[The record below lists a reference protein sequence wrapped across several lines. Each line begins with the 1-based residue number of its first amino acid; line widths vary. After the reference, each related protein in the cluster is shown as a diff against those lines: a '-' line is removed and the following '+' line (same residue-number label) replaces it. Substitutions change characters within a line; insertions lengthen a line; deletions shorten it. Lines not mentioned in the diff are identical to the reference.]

1 MGAAG
6 CSENDGDL
14 GRAAAGCIKNPRV
27 RPAAAMS
34 LSELLWQHPRRG
46 GACGGGASARPR
58 ELGGGAGPRRC
69 WAGPVGGRGFSAVGG
84 GQGGGPPVWGAN
96 AWEWGTRSLASLGG
110 RFQFWLWLDS
120 LLTNLELPPK
130 PLDCPYEFTFFKHCG
145 FSPQNRPE
153 KDLFSVKHF
162 EEDVKSRSVFV
173 QKLSVIGYLL
183 QNAKEKVFGIKR
195 NDV

>member
-14 GRAAAGCIKNPRV
+14 GRAAAGCIKTPRL

-84 GQGGGPPVWGAN
+84 GQGGFPQFG
-96 AWEWGTRSLASLGG
+96 ELTLGNG
-110 RFQFWLWLDS
+110 GQDPWPHWVDAFNFG
-120 LLTNLELPPK
+120 
-130 PLDCPYEFTFFKHCG
+130 CG
-145 FSPQNRPE
+145 
-153 KDLFSVKHF
+153 
-162 EEDVKSRSVFV
+162 
-173 QKLSVIGYLL
+173 
-183 QNAKEKVFGIKR
+183 
-195 NDV
+195 